1 MTPKVGGKQSNF
13 QSDSPIFL
21 VYFPRYSTLV
31 RVLIISSNYSP
42 EPLGIGLYTADLAYI
57 LNRDGIDVT
66 VLTTF
71 PYYPWWKTPPNLEKY
86 AVEHSVQDNINV
98 YRTRLKF
105 SSSSKTIGR
114 IIFEVRM
121 WLGMREVYRQIDN
134 KNFDKVISIIPSL
147 GAGLI
152 ARKVMKSIKINHY
165 LIIQDLTSNG
175 ISESGM
181 SLGSF
186 LRYIV
191 IPIER
196 LIVRSASF
204 VAVISQGMIQPVR
217 AMLKHSTSIDLLP
230 NYEIEAPEGLSLLT
244 RIDFKLPL
252 DKFVVLHAGSIAHKQ
267 GRGNLGEAARLLKST
282 DVVFYLF
289 GHGNAE
295 EEISRSSKDLSNFF
309 ICPSVPRE
317 EFLSLLRCADLL
329 IVNERSTQ
337 ISMALPSKLISYFS
351 SRVPV
356 VAAVPK
362 SGATH
367 NAIEGLAFWVE
378 ADEPKLL
385 AAAIQKIA
393 LSPESRQSYAEAAL
407 TYFNQ
412 NLHSE
417 KGRERMLAWIQNS

>member
-1 MTPKVGGKQSNF
+1 M
-13 QSDSPIFL
+13 
-21 VYFPRYSTLV
+21 

-71 PYYPWWKTPPNLEKY
+71 PYYPWWETPPHLEKY
-86 AVEHSVQDNINV
+86 AVKHSVQDNINV

-105 SSSSKTIGR
+105 SSSSKTVGR
-114 IIFEVRM
+114 IIFEIRM
-121 WLGMREVYRQIDN
+121 WLGMRKVYRRIDN
-134 KNFDKVISIIPSL
+134 KNFDKVISVIPSL

-152 ARKVMKSIKINHY
+152 ARKVVKSNRINHY
-165 LIIQDLTSNG
+165 LIIQDITSNG
-175 ISESGM
+175 IAESGM

-186 LRYIV
+186 LRNIV
-191 IPIER
+191 FPIER

-204 VAVISQGMIQPVR
+204 VAVISQSMIQPVR
-217 AMLKHSTSIDLLP
+217 AMSKHSTSVDLLP
-230 NYEIEAPEGLSLLT
+230 NYEIEAPEALISLT
-244 RIDFKLPL
+244 RVGFNLPL
-252 DKFVVLHAGSIAHKQ
+252 DKFVVLHSGSIAQKQ
-267 GRGNLGEAARLLKST
+267 GLENLVETARLMKST

-295 EEISRSSKDLSNFF
+295 EEISRSSKDLSNFS
-309 ICPSVPRE
+309 IRPSVPRE

-351 SRVPV
+351 SGVPV

-362 SGATH
+362 SGATYK
-367 NAIEGLAFWVE
+367 AIEGLAIWVE
-378 ADEPKLL
+378 ADEPELL
-385 AAAIQKIA
+385 ATAIQKIA
-393 LSPESRQSYAEAAL
+393 LSSESRQSKAEAAL
-407 TYFNQ
+407 KYFNQ
-412 NLHSE
+412 NLRSE
-417 KGRERMLAWIQNS
+417 KGRQRIKSWIRDSSII